1 MNDTTPAITT
11 RQSIGSAGDLHDAT
25 PVLANSNSHE
35 RRHTSSSDGTRTA
48 EDDMIKG
55 EKQPQPQ
62 MQGGVVGAGAP
73 RGPPF
78 RKFGHNCECCRW
90 FILDAPA
97 MLIDALWM
105 CSLRSGT
112 REYHAV
118 RERMCFPADNVRC
131 TWLRLHFVKSSSKS
145 LSHSQHY

>member
-48 EDDMIKG
+48 EEDMSKG
-55 EKQPQPQ
+55 EKQPQ
-62 MQGGVVGAGAP
+62 MQGGVVDAGAP